1 MTATSFNFL
10 LMTVCGWVNRRQRAA
25 IEYLRE
31 ENRVLR
37 EQLGPKRVALTDA
50 QRRRLALKGK
60 ALSRELLN
68 ELCSIVTPETL
79 LRWYRNLI
87 ARKYDGS
94 AKRGPGRPRKAA
106 DLRDLILRMARGFSR
121 KLVMLTM

>member
-25 IEYLRE
+25 IDYLRE

-37 EQLGPKRVALTDA
+37 EQLGPKRLKLTDA

-60 ALSRELLN
+60 ALTRELLD
-68 ELCSIVTPETL
+68 ELYSIVTPATL
-79 LRWYRNLI
+79 LRWYRTP
-87 ARKYDGS
+87 S
-94 AKRGPGRPRKAA
+94 
-106 DLRDLILRMARGFSR
+106 SR
-121 KLVMLTM
+121 HSFDVS